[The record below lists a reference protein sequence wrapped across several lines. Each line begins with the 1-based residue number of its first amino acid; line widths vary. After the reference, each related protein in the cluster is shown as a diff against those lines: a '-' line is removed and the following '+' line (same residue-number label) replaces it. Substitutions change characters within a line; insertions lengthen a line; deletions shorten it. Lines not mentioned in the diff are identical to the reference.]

1 MGRGSGETEMWSRGV
16 AGPFVRRRPSW
27 TRRYSRR
34 QAIGLLGGSLAG
46 VGLLSLGL
54 AAPAKAANPSW
65 ATITGPSGY
74 SIPQLSA
81 VRNGNWFDLTLQWR
95 IVFQASVVNHE
106 FETNWVLYEDDS
118 TSADDLI
125 SATVEP
131 HVHSA
136 YSPYKVFIP
145 SQANP
150 SNPREVSFRETI
162 IWHRD
167 DLDTELG
174 GEEIFAYV
182 RVGDNTTNSGL
193 YGIRTTQ
200 LDLSP

>member
-54 AAPAKAANPSW
+54 ASPAKAANPSW

-150 SNPREVSFRETI
+150 SNPREVGFRETI